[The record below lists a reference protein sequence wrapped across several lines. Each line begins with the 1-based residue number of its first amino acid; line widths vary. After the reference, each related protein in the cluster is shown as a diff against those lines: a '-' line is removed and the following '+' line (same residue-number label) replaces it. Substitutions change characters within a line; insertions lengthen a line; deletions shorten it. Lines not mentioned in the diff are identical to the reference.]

1 MTPHEKKMKAAAIA
15 VSYFLQENQTETE
28 EISERSPAW
37 GRLGAKMA
45 MSKREF
51 IQRKGKGLWV
61 PK

>member
-15 VSYFLQENQTETE
+15 VSYFVQENQNEKT
-28 EISERSPAW
+28 SEKAPAW
-37 GRLGAKMA
+37 GRMGAKMA

-51 IQRKGKGLWV
+51 IQRKGKGLWI

>member
-15 VSYFLQENQTETE
+15 VSYFLQEDQTEEGTQKAPE
-28 EISERSPAW
+28 W
-37 GRLGAKMA
+37 GRMGAKMA

>member
-15 VSYFLQENQTETE
+15 VSYLIQEEQTEEATPKAPE
-28 EISERSPAW
+28 W
-37 GRLGAKMA
+37 GRMGQKMA

-51 IQRKGKGLWV
+51 IQRKGKGLWM

>member
-15 VSYFLQENQTETE
+15 VSYFLQEDQE
-28 EISERSPAW
+28 ENNSSKAPEW
-37 GRLGAKMA
+37 GRMGQKMA

-51 IQRKGKGLWV
+51 IQRKGKGLWI

>member
-15 VSYFLQENQTETE
+15 VSYFLQEDQTEEDTQKAPE
-28 EISERSPAW
+28 W
-37 GRLGAKMA
+37 GRMGAKMA

-51 IQRKGKGLWV
+51 IQRKGKGLWM